1 MTFFHL
7 IDKLFAL
14 MMVMPPVYIA
24 YRFVRWYIRQGADK
38 EES

>member
-1 MTFFHL
+1 MTILHL

-14 MMVMPPVYIA
+14 MMVMPPVYLA
-24 YRFVRWYIRQGADK
+24 VRFVRWYIRQGEEK